1 MEGPVTY
8 SNWCSR
14 NTTKFSSFK
23 FGLQGI
29 CLYPEGIASHSPG
42 LPANAGYPGSWSDSV
57 NYPERVASSE
67 NSRVTEPLRG
77 TKHHPIESP
86 RVACFARNPG
96 LCDTTPSE

>member
-8 SNWCSR
+8 SNWYSR

-42 LPANAGYPGSWSDSV
+42 LPASAGYPGKRRTCPI
-57 NYPERVASSE
+57 YPERVVSFE
-67 NSRVTEPLRG
+67 KSR
-77 TKHHPIESP
+77 
-86 RVACFARNPG
+86 
-96 LCDTTPSE
+96 